1 MFELDVSALELF
13 LRTTIIYLLL
23 VFAMRFLARREAG
36 SLELPDLLMVVL
48 IADGV
53 QNGMSGAYETVT
65 GAIIVGGT
73 IIGWNYVLT
82 MLMYRFDVVRGL
94 LRPSPL
100 HIVEHGT
107 LIRKNMRKEF
117 ITADEITSMLRSQ
130 GVFDLSEVESAQLEA
145 DGQISIKKRAQQ
157 GNEQQQHPRKKQAAH

>member
-1 MFELDVSALELF
+1 MFELDVSALELIA
-13 LRTTIIYLLL
+13 RTTVIYLLL

-53 QNGMSGAYETVT
+53 QNGMSGAYESVT

-73 IIGWNYVLT
+73 IIGWNYLLT
-82 MLMYRFDVVRGL
+82 MLMYRFGPVRRL

-100 HIVEHGT
+100 HVVEHGAF
-107 LIRKNMRKEF
+107 IRRNMRKEF

-130 GVFDLSEVESAQLEA
+130 GVFDVREVESAQLEA
-145 DGQISIKKRAQQ
+145 DGQISIRKRGQQ
-157 GNEQQQHPRKKQAAH
+157 ADGPDAHPRKTRAAH